1 MNMDMGTRRQ
11 PLPAGRSPEA
21 ERGVALILVLVVLPL
36 VAIMMV
42 QLEFET
48 NISDLLAR
56 NALANQQFKQ
66 AILARI
72 RQMRLRLV
80 RDLKDDEKAAQEGG
94 AYDHYGDAWGPDSE
108 GGETAARVQKGKPDR
123 GDEIVLYTQVVDEQS
138 KFNLNL
144 LLHKEPK
151 RRERAFEVLFNL
163 LNFFRDARFDDLGE
177 SEYDLDESEAKQV
190 AEAIRK
196 FLVGEQ
202 RDERV
207 RKAELPDPAQ
217 DMRQGIY
224 TVRDLVFSHPLFFEK
239 RLLERFTD
247 VTSGQTLPSLGE
259 FVTVYGD
266 GKINLNTALIQTL
279 RAMFKEEA
287 GQRDAANNL
296 LHGRG
301 GYLNTDQ
308 DQELRAEAQEERER
322 AEEEGRE
329 LDEESESVYR
339 SLNDVRKVEGL
350 DDAML
355 RRNDVDLGRDFT
367 VRSNFYGV
375 VVTARRGN
383 FLRQHRVVFE
393 RHNRGC
399 ITWLTEVRAADA
411 GDIPGD
417 ELGGEAS
424 EE

>member
-1 MNMDMGTRRQ
+1 MGMGRH
-11 PLPAGRSPEA
+11 PLPHRHLPRREA

-36 VAIMMV
+36 VAILMV

-48 NISDLLAR
+48 NIGDLLAR

-66 AILARI
+66 AIMARA

-80 RDLKDDEKAAQEGG
+80 RDLKEDEKNAQEGG

-108 GGETAARVQKGKPDR
+108 GGGTAVRVEKGDRDR
-123 GDEIVLYTQVVDEQS
+123 GDEIVLYTQVADEQA

-144 LLHKEPK
+144 LLHKDPK
-151 RRERAFEVLFNL
+151 RGQRAFEVLYNL
-163 LNFFRDARFDDLGE
+163 LNFYRDPRFDDIGE
-177 SEYDLDESEAKQV
+177 NEYDLDEVEAKQV
-190 AEAIRK
+190 AEAILK
-196 FLVGEQ
+196 FVKGEQ

-207 RKAELPDPAQ
+207 RKADLPDPAQ
-217 DMRQGIY
+217 DMRQGIH
-224 TVRDLVFSHPLFFEK
+224 TVGDLVFSHSLFLEK

-247 VTSGQTLPSLGE
+247 VGSGETLPSLGE

-266 GKINLNTALIQTL
+266 GKINLNTAHIQVL

-287 GQRDAANNL
+287 GQRDAANSL

-301 GYLNTDQ
+301 GFLNTDE
-308 DQELRAEAQEERER
+308 DQERRQEEQDERTR

-329 LDEESESVYR
+329 LDEDEDTESVYKN
-339 SLNDVRKVEGL
+339 LNDVRQVEGI

-355 RRNDVDLGRDFT
+355 RRNDVDIGRDFT
-367 VRSNFYGV
+367 VRSNFFFV
-375 VVTARRGN
+375 IVTAQRENFMRQRRM
-383 FLRQHRVVFE
+383 VFE

-399 ITWLTEVRAADA
+399 VTWLTEVRAADVGDLPQGA
-411 GDIPGD
+411 GSAEAD
-417 ELGGEAS
+417 EY
-424 EE
+424 

>member
-1 MNMDMGTRRQ
+1 MDMHRH
-11 PLPAGRSPEA
+11 PLSRGHPPQREA

-36 VAIMMV
+36 VAILMV

-48 NISDLLAR
+48 NIGDLLAR

-66 AILARI
+66 AIMARV

-80 RDLKDDEKAAQEGG
+80 RDLKDDEKNAQESG

-108 GGETAARVQKGKPDR
+108 GGGTAMRVEKGDRDR
-123 GDEIVLYTQVVDEQS
+123 GDEIVLYTEVADEQA

-144 LLHKEPK
+144 LLHKDPK
-151 RRERAFEVLFNL
+151 RSQRAFEVLYNL
-163 LNFFRDARFDDLGE
+163 LNFYRDSRFDDIGE
-177 SEYDLDESEAKQV
+177 NEYDLDEVEAKQV
-190 AEAIRK
+190 AEAVLK
-196 FLVGEQ
+196 FVKGEQ

-207 RKAELPDPAQ
+207 RKADLPDPAQ

-224 TVRDLVFSHPLFFEK
+224 TVRDLAFSHSLFLEK

-247 VTSGQTLPSLGE
+247 VGSGQTLPSLGE

-266 GKINLNTALIQTL
+266 GKINLNTARIQVL

-301 GYLNTDQ
+301 GFLNTDE
-308 DQELRAEAQEERER
+308 DQEQRAEEAEERER

-329 LDEESESVYR
+329 VEEDTESVYK
-339 SLNDVRKVEGL
+339 SLNDARKVEGV

-355 RRNDVDLGRDFT
+355 RRNDVDIGRDFT
-367 VRSNFYGV
+367 VRSSFFTV
-375 VVTARRGN
+375 IVTAQRQNFMRQRRM
-383 FLRQHRVVFE
+383 VFE

-399 ITWLTEVRAADA
+399 VTWLTEVRAADVGDLPEGA
-411 GDIPGD
+411 GGAGP
-417 ELGGEAS
+417 
-424 EE
+424 EEE

>member
-1 MNMDMGTRRQ
+1 MGTGRH
-11 PLPAGRSPEA
+11 PLPAGRSPKGEA

-36 VAIMMV
+36 VAILMV

-48 NISDLLAR
+48 NIGDLLAR
-56 NALANQQFKQ
+56 NALANQRFKQ
-66 AILARI
+66 AIMARV

-80 RDLKDDEKAAQEGG
+80 RDLKNDEKSAQESG

-108 GGETAARVQKGKPDR
+108 GGDTAARVEKGDRER
-123 GDEIVLYTQVVDEQS
+123 GDEIVLYTDVADEQA

-144 LLHKEPK
+144 LLHKDPK
-151 RRERAFEVLFNL
+151 RSQRAFEVLFNL
-163 LNFFRDARFDDLGE
+163 LNLYRDSRFDDVGE
-177 SEYDLDESEAKQV
+177 NEYDLDEIESKQV
-190 AEAIRK
+190 AEAILK
-196 FLVGEQ
+196 FVKGEQ

-217 DMRQGIY
+217 DMRQGIH
-224 TVRDLVFSHPLFFEK
+224 TVRDLVFSHPLFLEK

-266 GKINLNTALIQTL
+266 GKINLNTARIQAL

-287 GQRDAANNL
+287 GQRDGANNL
-296 LHGRG
+296 FHGRG
-301 GYLNTDQ
+301 GFLNTDE
-308 DQELRAEAQEERER
+308 DQERRREEQEERDL

-329 LDEESESVYR
+329 LEEDTESVYK
-339 SLNDVRKVEGL
+339 SLNDVRRVEGL

-355 RRNDVDLGRDFT
+355 RRNDVEIGRDFT
-367 VRSNFYGV
+367 VRSNFFTV
-375 VVTARRGN
+375 IVTARRDN
-383 FLRQHRVVFE
+383 FMRQHRVVLE

-399 ITWLTEVRAADA
+399 VTWLSEVRAAA
-411 GDIPGD
+411 LGDLPEGAQS
-417 ELGGEAS
+417 GEPT

>member
-1 MNMDMGTRRQ
+1 MDMGMRRH

-36 VAIMMV
+36 VAILMV

-48 NISDLLAR
+48 NIGDLLAR

-80 RDLKDDEKAAQEGG
+80 RDLKNDEKSAQEGG

-108 GGETAARVQKGKPDR
+108 GGETATRVQKGDPER
-123 GDEIVLYTQVVDEQS
+123 GDEIVLYTEVVDEQS

-144 LLHKEPK
+144 LLHKEPQ
-151 RRERAFEVLFNL
+151 RRERAFEVLLNL

-177 SEYDLDESEAKQV
+177 NEYDLDELEAKQV

-217 DMRQGIY
+217 DMRQGIF
-224 TVRDLVFSHPLFFEK
+224 TVRDLVFSHPLFLEK

-247 VTSGQTLPSLGE
+247 VASGQTLPSLEE

-301 GYLNTDQ
+301 GFLNTDE
-308 DQELRAEAQEERER
+308 DQELRTEAQQEREE
-322 AEEEGRE
+322 AEEDGRE

-339 SLNDVRKVEGL
+339 SLNDVQKVEGL

-393 RHNRGC
+393 RHNSGC
-399 ITWLTEVRAADA
+399 LTWLTEVRAADA
-411 GDIPGD
+411 GDLPGD

-424 EE
+424 GE

>member
-1 MNMDMGTRRQ
+1 MGQARH
-11 PLPAGRSPEA
+11 PLFSTPPPRKEA

-36 VAIMMV
+36 VAILMV

-48 NISDLLAR
+48 NIGDLLAR

-66 AILARI
+66 AIMARI

-80 RDLKDDEKAAQEGG
+80 RDLKDDEESAQEGG
-94 AYDHYGDAWGPDSE
+94 AFDHYGDAWGPDTE
-108 GGETAARVQKGKPDR
+108 GGGTALRVEKGNRDR
-123 GDEIVLYTQVVDEQS
+123 GDEIVLYTQVTDEQA
-138 KFNLNL
+138 KFNVNL
-144 LLHKEPK
+144 LLHKDPK
-151 RRERAFEVLFNL
+151 RSQRAFEVLYNL
-163 LNFFRDARFDDLGE
+163 LNFYRDARFDDIGE
-177 SEYDLDESEAKQV
+177 NEFDLDEIEAKQV
-190 AEAIRK
+190 AEAVLK
-196 FLVGEQ
+196 FVKGEQ

-224 TVRDLVFSHPLFFEK
+224 TVRDLVFAHPLFLEK

-247 VTSGQTLPSLGE
+247 VTSGVTVPSLAE

-266 GKINLNTALIQTL
+266 GKINLNTARIQVL

-287 GQRDAANNL
+287 GQRDAANSL
-296 LHGRG
+296 FHGRG
-301 GYLNTDQ
+301 GFLNTDE
-308 DQELRAEAQEERER
+308 DRERRREVQEERER

-329 LDEESESVYR
+329 LDEESESVYK

-355 RRNDVDLGRDFT
+355 RRNDVDLGRDFS
-367 VRSNFYGV
+367 VRSSFFTV
-375 VVTARRGN
+375 IVTAQRQN
-383 FLRQHRVVFE
+383 FMRQQRVVLE

-399 ITWLTEVRAADA
+399 VTWLSEVRAADVGDLPEGA
-411 GDIPGD
+411 GSVEP
-417 ELGGEAS
+417 EGE
-424 EE
+424 